1 MTLLEECRIAK
12 LAPGCPS
19 RFLSSHAL
27 VHKPRRK
34 QFDVRLDFI
43 AELAVRFCLPEEP
56 TKFRNCAKDPGGHG
70 YF

>member
-19 RFLSSHAL
+19 RFFSSHAL
-27 VHKPRRK
+27 VHEPRRK
-34 QFDVRLDFI
+34 QLDVRLDFI

-56 TKFRNCAKDPGGHG
+56 TEFRNCAENPGGHG